1 MNLKSITFRCSA
13 IQHARINTFL
23 NPETDT
29 RTAFITE
36 ALESFL
42 DFAEQE
48 HIRQLNLFELVAA
61 VDAITPG
68 PGFAEQA

>member
-36 ALESFL
+36 ALENFL

-48 HIRQLNLFELVAA
+48 HIRRKNLFDLVED
-61 VDAITPG
+61 VDTHGHG
-68 PGFAEQA
+68 PCFAEQA